1 MQGGQEGVK
10 TAVIAVTESAEPT
23 AKEIAE
29 ALPGCSLVYER
40 EKGWLRENTERLF
53 REYEGLIFIMASGI
67 VVRMIA
73 PFVDSKYSDPA
84 VVVVDD
90 ARRYAISLLS
100 GHEGGANALAARVAT
115 ILRAEPVIT
124 TASDTNRRIIIG
136 VGCRRGT
143 PAAEITNAAGAAL
156 ESAGLE
162 WTNVRAAA
170 TIDIKHDEPGITECF
185 GSRGIPVVYF
195 SKEQINRFDGPYSVS
210 ETALRNIGVRAVA
223 EPCAL
228 LAGRKTALILPKQK
242 TGKITIALA
251 QEDAEDENK

>member
-1 MQGGQEGVK
+1 MK
-10 TAVIAVTESAEPT
+10 TAVIAVTESAEST
-23 AKEIAE
+23 AKELAA
-29 ALPGCSLVYER
+29 ALPCCSLIYEQ
-40 EKGWLRENTERLF
+40 EKGWLKANTERLF

-90 ARRYAISLLS
+90 ARRYAVSLLS

-115 ILRAEPVIT
+115 VLKAEPVIT

-143 PAAEITNAAGAAL
+143 PAAEISAAAEAAL
-156 ESAGLE
+156 VKAGIGWKE
-162 WTNVRAAA
+162 VRAAA
-170 TIDIKHDEPGITECF
+170 TIDIKHDEHGITECF
-185 GSRGIPVVYF
+185 GSRGIPVIYF
-195 SKEQINRFDGPYSVS
+195 TKDQINSFEGPYSVS
-210 ETALRNIGVRAVA
+210 ETALKNIGAKAVA

-228 LAGRKTALILPKQK
+228 LAGRKAKLILPKDK
-242 TGKITIALA
+242 TEKITIALA
-251 QEDAEDENK
+251 REDAEEDKE